1 MLINVFVCLFV
12 AGSVRFLVVQERYR
26 LLAAK
31 EELQRFVYAHNHL
44 AGIQSD
50 CYIPVSVGW
59 EDIDAGAD
67 TGRNGHVDWSEF
79 DPDIYSYNIAEP
91 RWIWE
96 KQLILTVFPLQL
108 WKCKKILRIN
118 LGFRTSGN
126 GDAPVSAAITDSE
139 KLTREIDREGMR
151 YLLYLLYP
159 LCILGAAY
167 SLIYQ
172 PHKRWVTTTD
182 SRPNFCRYSHTHTS
196 ILQYLAGIRGH
207 WIHWWTVCMHLD
219 SSSCCRN
226 CSLITKWNR
235 WLRCRGDRSCTK
247 RSIRL
252 SMIFSH
258 LSSLCRP
265 HIALHASVMTLCS
278 SSIW

>member
-1 MLINVFVCLFV
+1 MLIIILFTDADLFV

-151 YLLYLLYP
+151 ISSTFSIRCAFSAPLIHLSINRTKGEWLLLTLAG
-159 LCILGAAY
+159 IFVD
-167 SLIYQ
+167 I
-172 PHKRWVTTTD
+172 
-182 SRPNFCRYSHTHTS
+182 HTHTH
-196 ILQYLAGIRGH
+196 Q
-207 WIHWWTVCMHLD
+207 
-219 SSSCCRN
+219 
-226 CSLITKWNR
+226 
-235 WLRCRGDRSCTK
+235 
-247 RSIRL
+247 
-252 SMIFSH
+252 FSN
-258 LSSLCRP
+258 
-265 HIALHASVMTLCS
+265 I
-278 SSIW
+278 